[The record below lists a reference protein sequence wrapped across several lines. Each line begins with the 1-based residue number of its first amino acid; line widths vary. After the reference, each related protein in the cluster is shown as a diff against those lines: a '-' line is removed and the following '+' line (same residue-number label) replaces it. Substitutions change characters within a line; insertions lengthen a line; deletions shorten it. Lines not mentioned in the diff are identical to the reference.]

1 MPVQVITQKRLGP
14 KPTWVWVLYD
24 PEYLV
29 VEWDGVIFKNW
40 EKMLKWGRM
49 VLGLGAVGVGCCWGG
64 VLFDPDQIF
73 LGWDGVGHGD
83 VGVGRFDQIF
93 FGNDGVISKNWVKML
108 EWGRI
113 RWVCCGWVH
122 LWVGLYSG
130 GV

>member
-14 KPTWVWVLYD
+14 KPTWVWVLYN
-24 PEYLV
+24 PEYIL
-29 VEWDGVIFKNW
+29 VEWDGVIFINW

-49 VLGLGAVGVGCCWGG
+49 VLGLGAVGVGYCWGG

-73 LGWDGVGHGD
+73 
-83 VGVGRFDQIF
+83 
-93 FGNDGVISKNWVKML
+93 FGKDGVISKNWVKIL

-122 LWVGLYSG
+122 LWAGLYSG